1 MLNTFA
7 VPGRGG
13 ARGLPRS
20 GAVGEVQLPGVEAGE
35 GGRDARQAGAERQVQ
50 AVPQV
55 HAQPRARQDDLRRLL
70 KK

>member
-1 MLNTFA
+1 MLINFA
-7 VPGRGG
+7 VAGRGG

-20 GAVGEVQLPGVEAGE
+20 GAVGEVQLPRVEAGE

-55 HAQPRARQDDLRRLL
+55 HAQPRARPDDFR
-70 KK
+70 